1 LNSTNRD
8 ALAMEWILIAG
19 IVLTGAGILV
29 GLYLPFLSSHFA
41 TPEKI
46 RIYVMAGAV
55 LVVLGVACEVLAVW
69 PIADVEITPL
79 GGPETER

>member
-1 LNSTNRD
+1 
-8 ALAMEWILIAG
+8 MEWILIAG

-46 RIYVMAGAV
+46 RVFVIAGAV
-55 LVVLGVACEVLAVW
+55 LVVIGVACEVLAVW
-69 PIADVEITPL
+69 PVNDVEVAPL
-79 GGPETER
+79 EGGDSER